1 VFNSVRHVR
10 ILVYN
15 TDDMVE
21 YMENNFNMVP
31 LKVQIYDN
39 RGMKNVIYNVG
50 ETNLEMTE
58 PL

>member
-1 VFNSVRHVR
+1 MFNSVRHVR

-39 RGMKNVIYNVG
+39 RGMKNVIYCYLQCRGN
-50 ETNLEMTE
+50 ES
-58 PL
+58 

>member
-1 VFNSVRHVR
+1 MFNSVRHVR